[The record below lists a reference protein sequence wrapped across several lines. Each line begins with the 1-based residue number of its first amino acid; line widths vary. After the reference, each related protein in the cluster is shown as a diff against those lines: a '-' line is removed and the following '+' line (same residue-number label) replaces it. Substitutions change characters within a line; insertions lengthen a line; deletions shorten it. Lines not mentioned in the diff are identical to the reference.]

1 MKHLKNFFII
11 LLVFICMLIIIS
23 TNWAINTFDNLNID
37 EIIFQ
42 LLVPMTGANTSYF
55 YNYAIYA
62 LIPILILTAVIS
74 FFMIF
79 NYSRPLKI
87 SLKINKLNREIS
99 LGFLVNKAFY
109 LSLLVIIS
117 IYYSFSKLDLIDY
130 VKLQLTSSN
139 FIEENYVDPLKV
151 KIEFPKKKKNL
162 IYIYLESMESSYTNI
177 ENGGIQSDNLIPK
190 LTTLAK
196 HNVNFSNSEKLGGFY
211 STAGASWTIGA
222 MVAQSGGIPLKL
234 AIDGN
239 GYSKYENFLPGLT
252 NIGDILEKEGY
263 NQMIM
268 FGSDATFAGR
278 KNFYEQHGDY
288 EIYDLYSA
296 IDENKMT
303 MDDYVWWGFEDKDLY
318 TYAKEKLHKLAKQ
331 DAPFNFTMLTVDTHA
346 YDGYL
351 SPSCSKKFDSQYA
364 NVIYC
369 ADKQIDSFVKWL
381 KKQSFYK
388 DTVVVIVGDHL
399 TMDKFYI
406 NEEFD
411 YTKRTGYNVIL
422 NSKVEPIRE
431 NNRAFTSLDM
441 FPTTLAAMGV
451 KIEGDKLGLGVNL
464 FSDEPTLT
472 EKYGYGYVELEL
484 SKKSTFYTKNFIVN
498 K

>member
-1 MKHLKNFFII
+1 MKYLKKFFII
-11 LLVFICMLIIIS
+11 LLVFISILIIIS

-62 LIPILILTAVIS
+62 LIPILILTAVVS
-74 FFMIF
+74 FFMLF
-79 NYSRPLKI
+79 NYSKPLNI
-87 SLKINKLNREIS
+87 SLKIKKLNKEIN
-99 LGFLVNKAFY
+99 LGFLTSKVFY
-109 LSLLVIIS
+109 LALLLIVAII
-117 IYYSFSKLDLIDY
+117 YSFSKLDLVDY
-130 VKLQLTSSN
+130 VKLQLTSST
-139 FIEENYVDPLKV
+139 FIEDKYVDPKNV
-151 KIEFPKKKKNL
+151 KMEFPKKKKNL
-162 IYIYLESMESSYTNI
+162 IYIYLESMESSYTSF
-177 ENGGIQSDNLIPK
+177 ENGGIQSENLIPK
-190 LTTLAK
+190 LTALAK
-196 HNVNFSNSEKLGGFY
+196 NNINFSNSEKLGGFY
-211 STAGASWTIGA
+211 STPGASWTIGA

-239 GYSKYENFLPGLT
+239 GYSDYENFLPGLT

-263 NQMIM
+263 NQMVM

-278 KNFYEQHGDY
+278 ENFYHQHGNF

-296 IDENKMT
+296 IDEDKMT
-303 MDDYVWWGFEDKDLY
+303 MDDYVWWGYEDKDLY
-318 TYAKEKLHKLAKQ
+318 TYAKEKLVKLAKQ
-331 DAPFNFTMLTVDTHA
+331 EAPFNFTMLTVDTHA

-351 SPSCSKKFDSQYA
+351 SSSCSEKFDSQYA

-369 ADKQIDSFVKWL
+369 ADKQINSFVKWL

-388 DTVVVIVGDHL
+388 DSVIVIAGDHL

-406 NEEFD
+406 NQDFD

-422 NSKVEPIRE
+422 NSAVKPIQE
-431 NNRAFTSLDM
+431 NNRAFLSLDM

-464 FSDEPTLT
+464 FSDKPTLI
-472 EKYGYGYVELEL
+472 EEYDYEYVELEL
-484 SKKSTFYTKNFIVN
+484 SKKSTFYTKKFIVN